1 MTTPDQDFVLKTIKT
16 RDVHFVRFWFADV
29 LGHLK
34 SFAVIP
40 SELENAFEEGMGFD
54 CACIDGFG
62 GPEESDMLACP
73 DASTFQVLPWRPA
86 DNAVARM
93 FCTICTPDGEPFEG
107 DPRRVLRRACER
119 AAEAG
124 YVLNVGPEVE
134 YFYFAGKNSP
144 EPLDNGG
151 YFDLTSLDNA
161 SDLRRDTIL
170 TLEKMGIPVEYSH
183 HESAPSQHEIDLR
196 YSDAMDMADNVMT
209 YKLVVKEVAMKHGVH
224 ASFMPKPIEGVSGS
238 GMHVHQSLFD
248 LDGNNVFYDPD
259 DPAGDNLSAIAK
271 SYMAGILKYAPEFSL
286 LANQTVNSY
295 KRIGAQDDAP
305 RYIVWARRNRSALLR
320 VPHCRPGKDLSCRI
334 ELRNPDPAANPY
346 LLFAAMLAAG
356 MKGIED
362 GLELPA
368 PVEPSD
374 VRGCTDAELEA
385 RGIRFMPATL
395 GEAID
400 LFEGSAL
407 MREVLGE
414 RIHGF
419 LVDAKR
425 REWDSYRRSV
435 SAWEID
441 RYLEEL

>member
-1 MTTPDQDFVLKTIKT
+1 MRTPDQDFVLKTIKN

-29 LGHLK
+29 LGRLK

-40 SELENAFEEGMGFD
+40 NELEYAFEEGLSFD
-54 CACIDGFG
+54 GGCVDGFG
-62 GPEESDMLACP
+62 SAEESDMLAIP

-86 DNAVARM
+86 DNAVGRM
-93 FCTICTPDGEPFEG
+93 FCSVCMPDRSPFEG
-107 DPRRVLRRACER
+107 DPRRVLRRMCER

-134 YFYFAGKNSP
+134 YFYFRGKDDP
-144 EPLDNGG
+144 TPLDNGG
-151 YFDLTSLDNA
+151 SFDLTSLDHA

-196 YSDAMDMADNVMT
+196 FSDAMDMADNVMT

-224 ASFMPKPIEGVSGS
+224 ASFMPKPLEGVSGS

-248 LDGNNVFYDPD
+248 FDGNNAFYDPD
-259 DPAGDNLSAIAK
+259 DPDNLSAVAK
-271 SYMAGILKYAPEFSL
+271 HYMAGLLKYAPEFGL

-295 KRIGAQDDAP
+295 KRIGAEDDAP
-305 RYIVWARRNRSALLR
+305 HYIVWARRNRSALLR
-320 VPHCRPGKDLSCRI
+320 VPTCRPGKDASCRI
-334 ELRNPDPAANPY
+334 ELRSPDPAANPY

-356 MKGIED
+356 LKGIED

-368 PVEPSD
+368 PVELSD
-374 VRGCTDAELEA
+374 VKGCTKRELA
-385 RGIRFMPATL
+385 AKGIRPMPETL
-395 GEAID
+395 GEAVD
-400 LFEGSAL
+400 NFEESQL

-414 RIHGF
+414 HIHQF
-419 LVDAKR
+419 LVDEKR
-425 REWDSYRRSV
+425 REWNEYRKSV
-435 SAWEID
+435 SQWELE